1 MDLSERSLQAQ
12 DRQAA
17 ILQEVPALVVVARKQ
32 PLGVPPKPFLYPRCT
47 STHSLKHKG
56 EQG

>member
-17 ILQEVPALVVVARKQ
+17 ILQEVPGTLVARKQ
-32 PLGVPPKPFLYPRCT
+32 PLGA
-47 STHSLKHKG
+47 SL
-56 EQG
+56 

>member
-32 PLGVPPKPFLYPRCT
+32 PFGVPP
-47 STHSLKHKG
+47 
-56 EQG
+56 